1 MKLAFF
7 ARIRQRLPDCKVN
20 RTQHTLHSGWA
31 GMPYL
36 HQYWRDFR
44 LLRVTMSVAIEIQQ
58 LMWCLRFKR
67 LPCCA
72 IFIRVL
78 HCERDL
84 YPIVSAFTCF
94 VCFISLWVFL
104 RSLSLSL
111 TSHMMSIVFHTFS
124 MHRIDIKSSAWYFI
138 GLTPTPSFNSI
149 EATEEVKPT
158 KRLSANDQQSKIY

>member
-1 MKLAFF
+1 MKFNMKLAFF

-104 RSLSLSL
+104 RSLSLSHI
-111 TSHMMSIVFHTFS
+111 TYDEYSIS
-124 MHRIDIKSSAWYFI
+124 YI
-138 GLTPTPSFNSI
+138 FNASNRHKVVCLI
-149 EATEEVKPT
+149 FY
-158 KRLSANDQQSKIY
+158 RLNTNTIFQ